1 MEGASPG
8 HGWRRG
14 RPIKIL
20 AAAAVAVVLAAAGAT
35 VLLPHARPGRILV
48 QVLPVGQDMSSAT
61 AIAVNGPDVWVANE
75 TDRWGGSVT
84 ELDASDGRRV
94 RTLSAPHDGI
104 HSPTAIAADG
114 AHVWVANGSGSVTE
128 LNADDGSWVRTLSG
142 RRYGFRGPSAIA
154 VAWRSRLGRQLRRR
168 RHGAERR

>member
-1 MEGASPG
+1 MEGAGPG

-20 AAAAVAVVLAAAGAT
+20 AAAAVAFFLAAAGAT
-35 VLLPHARPGRILV
+35 VLLLHARPGRILV
-48 QVLPVGQDMSSAT
+48 HVLPVGQDMSSAT

-94 RTLSAPHDGI
+94 RVLSSPMTGSIPRPRSPPMAP
-104 HSPTAIAADG
+104 T
-114 AHVWVANGSGSVTE
+114 SGSPAAATTS
-128 LNADDGSWVRTLSG
+128 ATRASSP
-142 RRYGFRGPSAIA
+142 PSARISGSSA
-154 VAWRSRLGRQLRRR
+154 ATASRC
-168 RHGAERR
+168 